1 MKLEELKPIW
11 KAGYLKLIIQMTIT
25 VYYLK
30 LKLMYRL
37 GVYRKRRCKIY
48 KFIHRFKSQHWL
60 AELWEQLRVLC
71 SPGDLSRPWGHHG
84 VWVDSREVTVPGI
97 FRTFMVWGV
106 LIGDG
111 SWVSGMFMQ
120 PWWKAVCLLVLPCL
134 SQKTL
139 EGQALAKR
147 PQAYPLLVSAC
158 AIAKSHKSSSSA
170 WHN

>member
-84 VWVDSREVTVPGI
+84 VWVDSRKVTVPGI

-106 LIGDG
+106 LIGGREAGCQGCSCSRGGKLSASLSSQSEDSRG
-111 SWVSGMFMQ
+111 SSTRQEASG
-120 PWWKAVCLLVLPCL
+120 
-134 SQKTL
+134 
-139 EGQALAKR
+139 
-147 PQAYPLLVSAC
+147 VSASGVC
-158 AIAKSHKSSSSA
+158 MCNCKIS
-170 WHN
+170 